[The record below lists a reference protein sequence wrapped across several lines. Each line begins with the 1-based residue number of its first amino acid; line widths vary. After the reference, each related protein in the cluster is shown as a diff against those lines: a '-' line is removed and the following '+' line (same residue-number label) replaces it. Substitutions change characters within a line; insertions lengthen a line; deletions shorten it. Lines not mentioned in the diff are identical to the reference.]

1 MQAITE
7 KWVTLEDEE
16 DEEVM
21 RALFQ
26 EEEGE
31 DTDVDSDGE
40 GEAEIFELF

>member
-1 MQAITE
+1 M
-7 KWVTLEDEE
+7 EDENDE
-16 DEEVM
+16 EEGECEEVM

-40 GEAEIFELF
+40 VEAEIFELF